1 MTPERLSTLLLMV
14 LTLLFLSGCGSRQVQ
29 DSLAGSSAQR
39 LVTLAIDELV
49 TQLPDDDFAPLRGQ
63 RLWLDSH
70 FFAAADL
77 QRYADQRLRVEL
89 ARRWAI
95 EAADSQEQA
104 DIILTVFYTSL
115 GTDQGH
121 LGFSI
126 PLGVIPGVDD
136 ATRINLITLEQF
148 HGIAEL
154 YYYLGP
160 SGNEH
165 RGPRLQARKRNDAL
179 GLPVITIPVS
189 TVD

>member
-1 MTPERLSTLLLMV
+1 MNSRQLIMALLLAA
-14 LTLLFLSGCGSRQVQ
+14 TLPLLSGCGSRQVQ

-39 LVTLAIDELV
+39 LVTKAIDELV
-49 TQLPDDDFAPLRGQ
+49 TQLPEDDFAPLRGQ

-70 FFAAADL
+70 FFAANDL
-77 QRYADQRLRVEL
+77 QRYADRRLLVEL

-95 EAADSQEQA
+95 EPAEEPGQA
-104 DIILTVFYTSL
+104 DVVMTVFYTSL

-126 PLGVIPGVDD
+126 PLGVVPGVDD
-136 ATRINLITLEQF
+136 STRINLITLEQF

-160 SGNEH
+160 RGTEA
-165 RGPRLQARKRNDAL
+165 RGPLLQARQRNDAL
-179 GLPVITIPVS
+179 GLPIITIPIS

>member
-1 MTPERLSTLLLMV
+1 MNAKRLPISLLLV
-14 LTLLFLSGCGSRQVQ
+14 VTLLFLSGCGSRQVQ

-39 LVTLAIDELV
+39 LVTQAIDELV
-49 TQLPDDDFAPLRGQ
+49 TQLPDDDFSPLRGQ

-70 FFAAADL
+70 FFAANDL
-77 QRYADQRLRVEL
+77 QRYADHRLRVEL

-95 EAADSQEQA
+95 EPADSRDQA
-104 DIILTVFYTSL
+104 DAILTVFYTSL

-121 LGFSI
+121 LGFSL

-136 ATRINLITLEQF
+136 AMRINLITLEQF

-160 SGNEH
+160 SGTEL
-165 RGPRLQARKRNDAL
+165 RGPRLQSRQRNDAL
-179 GLPVITIPVS
+179 GLPIITIPLS